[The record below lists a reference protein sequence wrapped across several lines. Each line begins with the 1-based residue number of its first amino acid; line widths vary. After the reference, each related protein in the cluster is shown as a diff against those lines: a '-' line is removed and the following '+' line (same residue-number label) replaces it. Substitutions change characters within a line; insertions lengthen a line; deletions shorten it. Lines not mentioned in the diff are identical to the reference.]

1 MIGAESWLDSTT
13 GLLNRAMLLWLLF
26 VHCVREAIT
35 EPEGGVLHETIH
47 TSQRRVKLVRIVKKV
62 D

>member
-13 GLLNRAMLLWLLF
+13 GLLNRAMLLWLPF
-26 VHCVREAIT
+26 VHCVRKAIT
-35 EPEGGVLHETIH
+35 EVEGGALHETIH
-47 TSQRRVKLVRIVKKV
+47 ISQRRVKLVRGVEKV